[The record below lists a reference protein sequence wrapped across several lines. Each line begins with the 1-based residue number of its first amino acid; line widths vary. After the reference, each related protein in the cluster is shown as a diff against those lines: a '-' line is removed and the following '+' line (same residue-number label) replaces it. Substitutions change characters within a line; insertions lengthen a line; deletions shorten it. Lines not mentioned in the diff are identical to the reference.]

1 MKLKLVL
8 YVLITS
14 FSITEVKAQDPIF
27 TQFFLI
33 PESLNPA
40 FTGTLVTGYAGLIHR
55 SQWPNENRRI
65 DSEYA
70 FVNAPIG
77 RERNM
82 GLGLTILN
90 QREVFTNYNYIQA
103 NAVYSYNV
111 NLNQDWKFRMG
122 IEAGYGQK
130 SYNFSNLLLEDQIN
144 INDGSIN
151 GGSSDPGILNIKNQI
166 GFFDISS
173 GILFYNDNSWLG
185 ASLKH
190 LNKPN
195 ITFTDYAN
203 VPLELF
209 FSLHGG
215 YSMNLDNTPLSI
227 FPDETNILL
236 TANYMRQAQYNRLD
250 FGTALELKPF
260 IIGILAAT
268 NPERK
273 SENSHLLTS
282 LNLFGSIQL
291 NRFVLG
297 YSFDINASKMGN
309 TQGVHEISLS
319 WQIGRDCESCEN
331 YLVKHPWGR
340 NY

>member
-1 MKLKLVL
+1 M
-8 YVLITS
+8 
-14 FSITEVKAQDPIF
+14 
-27 TQFFLI
+27 
-33 PESLNPA
+33 
-40 FTGTLVTGYAGLIHR
+40 
-55 SQWPNENRRI
+55 
-65 DSEYA
+65 
-70 FVNAPIG
+70 
-77 RERNM
+77 
-82 GLGLTILN
+82 
-90 QREVFTNYNYIQA
+90 
-103 NAVYSYNV
+103 
-111 NLNQDWKFRMG
+111 
-122 IEAGYGQK
+122 
-130 SYNFSNLLLEDQIN
+130 
-144 INDGSIN
+144 
-151 GGSSDPGILNIKNQI
+151 NIKNQI

-215 YSMNLDNTPLSI
+215 YSMNLDNSPMSI